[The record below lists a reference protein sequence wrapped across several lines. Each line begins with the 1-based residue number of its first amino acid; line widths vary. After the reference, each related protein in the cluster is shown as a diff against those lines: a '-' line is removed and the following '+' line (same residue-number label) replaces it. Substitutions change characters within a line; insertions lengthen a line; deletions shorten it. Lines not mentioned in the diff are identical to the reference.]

1 MFSIFRKE
9 INLFFSSLI
18 GYIVIGVF
26 LIVLGLFMFVFP
38 DTSLLNSGFSS
49 LDQFFS
55 MAPNIFVFLIPAI
68 TMRSFAEEQQNG
80 TLELLFTRPV
90 SDAQII
96 LGKYLASFA
105 LVVFALLPTLLYY
118 YTVYQLGAPKGNL
131 DAGGIMGS
139 YIGLLFLGATFVSIG
154 MFSSAITSNQIVAFL
169 LGTALSF
176 WFFWGFNYISSIPS
190 FVGKIDDTIQSM
202 GMLYHYDSLSRGV
215 LDSRDIIYF
224 VSVTGFF
231 FFLTMLALEKRR
243 G

>member
-1 MFSIFRKE
+1 MISIFRKE
-9 INLFFSSLI
+9 VKLFFSSLI

-38 DTSLLNSGFSS
+38 DTSLLNYGFASM
-49 LDQFFS
+49 DQFFS
-55 MAPNIFVFLIPAI
+55 MVPNIFVFLIPAI

-80 TLELLFTRPV
+80 TLELLFTRPI

-105 LVVFALLPTLLYY
+105 LVVFALLPSLLYY
-118 YTVYQLGAPKGNL
+118 YTVYQLGAPVGNL

-139 YIGLLFLGATFVSIG
+139 YIGLLFLGAGFVAIG
-154 MFSSAITSNQIVAFL
+154 MFASAVTANQIVAFL

-176 WFFWGFNYISSIPS
+176 WFFWGFNYISSLPS
-190 FVGKIDDTIQSM
+190 FIGKIDDVVQSM

-215 LDSRDIIYF
+215 LDTRDLIYF
-224 VSVTGFF
+224 VSISGFF
-231 FFLTMLALEKRR
+231 FFLSMLALERR
-243 G
+243 KW

>member
-1 MFSIFRKE
+1 MISIFRKE

-26 LIVLGLFMFVFP
+26 LIILGLFMFVFP
-38 DTSLLNSGFSS
+38 DTSLLNYGFASM
-49 LDQFFS
+49 DQFFS

-68 TMRSFAEEQQNG
+68 TRRSFAEEQQNG
-80 TLELLFTRPV
+80 TLELLFTRPL

-105 LVVFALLPTLLYY
+105 LVVFALLPSLLYY
-118 YTVYQLGAPKGNL
+118 YTVYQLGAPVGNL

-139 YIGLLFLGATFVSIG
+139 YFGLLFLGAGFVAIG
-154 MFSSAITSNQIVAFL
+154 MFASAITANQIIAFL

-176 WFFWGFNYISSIPS
+176 WFFWGFDYISSMPA
-190 FVGKIDDTIQSM
+190 FVGKVDDIVQSM

-224 VSVTGFF
+224 ISISSFF
-231 FFLTMLALEKRR
+231 FFLSMLALERR
-243 G
+243 KW